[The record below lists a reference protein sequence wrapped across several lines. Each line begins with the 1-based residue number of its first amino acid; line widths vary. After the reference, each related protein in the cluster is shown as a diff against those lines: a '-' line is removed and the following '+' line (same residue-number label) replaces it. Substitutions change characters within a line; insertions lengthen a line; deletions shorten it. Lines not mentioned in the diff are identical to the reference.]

1 MLENIIQSH
10 KEEFLGRR
18 QETYIERDA
27 KIRSSKSGLIQVI
40 LGPRRAG
47 KSFFT
52 IHSMEP
58 GNAVGYINFDDER
71 LSEIKNFDAIME
83 AVNIVYSSPKILLFD
98 EIQNVENWELIVNRL
113 QRQGYQLFIT
123 GSNSHLLSRELSTH
137 LTGRHLKTT
146 IFPFS
151 FAEIIKHFGK
161 SGDPI
166 RQKCAEYISRGGFPE
181 LWMKQIDFPEYIRS
195 LFDSV
200 IFKDIV
206 KRYKLRDS
214 AALYNLSRY
223 LISTICCEFSYQSLA
238 KHLTFSSV
246 VTVKKYVSHLEEAY
260 LLFTIERFSFKVRE
274 QIRSNKKIY
283 TYDNAFYQSAS
294 QPFSKDSG
302 KILENTVAIEL
313 KRKEADN
320 HSKIWYW
327 KNEKHEEVDFI
338 VQHHLTVEELIQ
350 VCYDPSDAK
359 VKNREIR
366 ALIKAGKE
374 LNCNKLTVVTNNYE
388 SNEDVEWFGI
398 TGKIDFIPVHKFLLH

>member
-1 MLENIIQSH
+1 MLVQ
-10 KEEFLGRR
+10 
-18 QETYIERDA
+18 
-27 KIRSSKSGLIQVI
+27 
-40 LGPRRAG
+40 
-47 KSFFT
+47 
-52 IHSMEP
+52 
-58 GNAVGYINFDDER
+58 
-71 LSEIKNFDAIME
+71 
-83 AVNIVYSSPKILLFD
+83 
-98 EIQNVENWELIVNRL
+98 
-113 QRQGYQLFIT
+113 
-123 GSNSHLLSRELSTH
+123 HL
-137 LTGRHLKTT
+137 
-146 IFPFS
+146 
-151 FAEIIKHFGK
+151 
-161 SGDPI
+161 
-166 RQKCAEYISRGGFPE
+166 
-181 LWMKQIDFPEYIRS
+181 YIRTNFLADIKKRS
-195 LFDSV
+195 LGQSV